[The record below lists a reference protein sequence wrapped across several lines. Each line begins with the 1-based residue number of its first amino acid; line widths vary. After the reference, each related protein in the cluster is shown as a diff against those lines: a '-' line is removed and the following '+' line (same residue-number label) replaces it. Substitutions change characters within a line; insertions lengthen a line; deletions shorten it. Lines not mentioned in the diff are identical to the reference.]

1 MARQHAVFQNRK
13 SIVGAAL
20 IGLGLLVLFRY
31 GAEAAVLIRFLLIIG
46 DQADSLGPL
55 AAASKAVQHFLQC
68 YLFDHTE
75 FLRILFQVLLSFL
88 GLLFIVMGA
97 ILAAVFA
104 GRREGLRKRRSACRF
119 RCLSFDA

>member
-1 MARQHAVFQNRK
+1 MARQHAVFPNRK

-88 GLLFIVMGA
+88 GLLLIGA
-97 ILAAVFA
+97 GTIFLPAVFA
-104 GRREGLRKRRSACRF
+104 GREGLKKKKRPCRF

>member
-1 MARQHAVFQNRK
+1 MA
-13 SIVGAAL
+13 AAL
-20 IGLGLLVLFRY
+20 IGLGLLILFRNVA
-31 GAEAAVLIRFLLIIG
+31 GVSVLVNLLQAIG
-46 DQADSLGPL
+46 DQVDSGGLL
-55 AAASKAVQHFLQC
+55 AVCGTAARHCLQA
-68 YLFDHTE
+68 YLFNHAE
-75 FLRILFQVLLSFL
+75 FLRLTYQVLLSFL